1 MAANSSI
8 EWTDATWNP
17 VLGCSRVSPGCKN
30 CYAIIVAR
38 SWRARRK
45 KMTNRLVKGI
55 TLEGFAAIEYAEE
68 RVLSLSKYN
77 DPTEDSREG
86 LTPDEAREVC
96 NEIASHCAD
105 IADLFKPG
113 AKVTVIVRNPSQDK
127 EPHSAA
133 LTVGNDDFDHVA
145 EALEY
150 LRKWEEQ
157 KL

>member
-17 VLGCSRVSPGCKN
+17 VLGCSGCKN

-45 KMTNRLVKGI
+45 KMTNSLVKSI

-68 RVLSLSKYN
+68 HGLSLSKYN

-86 LTPDEAREVC
+86 LTPDEARAVAPVWCLPARTPRTDRHIDQARSGESDQSLRLVAC
-96 NEIASHCAD
+96 RCFYGLRASAC
-105 IADLFKPG
+105 LRSGTLGNGPG
-113 AKVTVIVRNPSQDK
+113 STWR
-127 EPHSAA
+127 
-133 LTVGNDDFDHVA
+133 
-145 EALEY
+145 
-150 LRKWEEQ
+150 
-157 KL
+157 